1 MTPGPIQAMANAAAA
16 RVLEVVSTPG
26 DKRPRNMPR
35 EGQQRRSGA
44 GPRQAVFWN
53 LHAVRD
59 TGQASVEVWGQLPSG
74 FLSWAYGVLRLG
86 GSERVLH
93 VCSGALG
100 PDTRG
105 VRVDIRPEVRPD
117 LVADG
122 RALPFADASFDAV
135 LIDPP
140 YSIEYAAQLYGT
152 DYPRPSALLRE
163 ACRVLRPHRFCGIV
177 HFLVPRPE
185 PGLRFVEV
193 HGVTTGCGYRIRALT
208 VFQREPKGLFD
219 PPCPAPNLDLNKRGK
234 P

>member
-1 MTPGPIQAMANAAAA
+1 MRRRNHSPKQPVLWNAH
-16 RVLEVVSTPG
+16 G
-26 DKRPRNMPR
+26 
-35 EGQQRRSGA
+35 
-44 GPRQAVFWN
+44 
-53 LHAVRD
+53 VRD
-59 TGQASVEVWGQLPSG
+59 TGQRPTEVWGQLPVG
-74 FLSWAYGVLRLG
+74 FLSWAYEVLRLRDG
-86 GSERVLH
+86 RSVLH

-100 PDTRG
+100 PETRG
-105 VRVDIRPEVRPD
+105 VRVDIRPEMFPD
-117 LVADG
+117 VVADG

-185 PGLRFVEV
+185 PGFRLVEV

-208 VFQREPKGLFD
+208 VFQREPRGLLD
-219 PPCPAPNLDLNKRGK
+219 PHPAPDPATSPPSNAQEYPRV
-234 P
+234 PTTQET